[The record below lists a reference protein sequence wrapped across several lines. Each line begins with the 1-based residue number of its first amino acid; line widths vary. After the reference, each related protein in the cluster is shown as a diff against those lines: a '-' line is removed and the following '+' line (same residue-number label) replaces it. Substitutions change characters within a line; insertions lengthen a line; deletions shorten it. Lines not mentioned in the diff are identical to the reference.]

1 MRDSIER
8 IRRDGYSEVLLKW
21 AKKWRAEKS
30 GKDTANGGNDY
41 IGFTMLH
48 FNGLR
53 WHHRGI
59 IEKSASVIAEMDF
72 CKEIEV
78 DIQSC
83 KLLRVNGEEVSGIEH
98 AQVLDLSDDG
108 ERWEGD
114 VLQNKPFGWGVLYDS
129 EGEKAYEGFRIGSV
143 NVCYGIKYYS
153 DVQKVEYE
161 GEWCEGKRWG
171 RGVQYD
177 RNGNTVFDGEWMD
190 GEQIEK
196 SMVLNEENQLFHN
209 HIEEL
214 IVSDGCCNGRDC
226 KVLDYSCFIKLRRLV
241 VGKHCFM
248 NVEIVRLIGLSQ
260 LESVVIGYCSFIER
274 FCHWR
279 NDRHRCFYLKNC
291 ERLRELGIACHSFS
305 NYSVCEIEN
314 LPSLEVI
321 AMGRRNRRSRNFSF
335 ASLKLRSEFERMK

>member
-1 MRDSIER
+1 MKER
-8 IRRDGYSEVLLKW
+8 VGGGNEVLIPFVKILKYQECCEW
-21 AKKWRAEKS
+21 ILKNDV
-30 GKDTANGGNDY
+30 KDSH
-41 IGFTMLH
+41 LVLCE
-48 FNGLR
+48 NGLC
-53 WHHRGI
+53 WYDEGV
-59 IEKSASVIAEMDF
+59 IEKSHSVVVEL
-72 CKEIEV
+72 CLNRVIEV
-78 DIQSC
+78 SVDSHA
-83 KLLRVNGEEVSGIEH
+83 LLRVNGEDVNGMEQ
-98 AQVLDLSDDG
+98 AQVLDLNDDG

-114 VLQNKPFGWGVLYDS
+114 VMNNEPYGWGVVYDS
-129 EGEKAYEGFRIGSV
+129 ENRKTYEGFRIGSV
-143 NVCYGIKYYS
+143 NVCYGTRYYS
-153 DVQKVEYE
+153 DIQKVEYE
-161 GEWCEGKRWG
+161 GGWFEGRRYG
-171 RGVQYD
+171 NGILYD
-177 RNGNTVFDGEWMD
+177 RNRRVVFDGEWMD
-190 GEQIEK
+190 DERIEK

-291 ERLRELGIACHSFS
+291 ERLRELGNACHSFS

>member
-1 MRDSIER
+1 
-8 IRRDGYSEVLLKW
+8 
-21 AKKWRAEKS
+21 
-30 GKDTANGGNDY
+30 
-41 IGFTMLH
+41 
-48 FNGLR
+48 
-53 WHHRGI
+53 
-59 IEKSASVIAEMDF
+59 MD
-72 CKEIEV
+72 
-78 DIQSC
+78 D
-83 KLLRVNGEEVSGIEH
+83 
-98 AQVLDLSDDG
+98 
-108 ERWEGD
+108 
-114 VLQNKPFGWGVLYDS
+114 
-129 EGEKAYEGFRIGSV
+129 
-143 NVCYGIKYYS
+143 
-153 DVQKVEYE
+153 
-161 GEWCEGKRWG
+161 
-171 RGVQYD
+171 
-177 RNGNTVFDGEWMD
+177 
-190 GEQIEK
+190 EQIEK

-321 AMGRRNRRSRNFSF
+321 AMGGRNRRSRNFSF

>member
-1 MRDSIER
+1 MKESIGR
-8 IRRDGYSEVLLKW
+8 IQQDGYSKPLRDLVKGWSIQKSCVEYIKKDNEHSFFSLFNHNELCCYHEGLVEESSAVLLELCLD
-21 AKKWRAEKS
+21 R
-30 GKDTANGGNDY
+30 
-41 IGFTMLH
+41 
-48 FNGLR
+48 
-53 WHHRGI
+53 
-59 IEKSASVIAEMDF
+59 V
-72 CKEIEV
+72 IEV
-78 DIQSC
+78 NTDLHE
-83 KLLRVNGEEVSGIEH
+83 LLKVNGEEVSGIEH

-114 VLQNKPFGWGVLYDS
+114 VLNNQPYGWGMLFDK
-129 EGEKAYEGFRIGSV
+129 EGEKVYEGFRIGSV

-190 GEQIEK
+190 DERIK
-196 SMVLNEENQLFHN
+196 KTMVLNEENPLLHN

-291 ERLRELGIACHSFS
+291 ERLRELGIACYSFS

-314 LPSLEVI
+314 LPSLEVV
-321 AMGRRNRRSRNFSF
+321 AMGGRNRRSRNFSF